1 LGVKNSCLPRLICRA
16 KTTEELPLPW
26 FFICG
31 KEGMLVET
39 KQIIVCIQR
48 EEQVL
53 MLSAF
58 RNQHRFVVLT
68 ENESVR
74 EDALLLT
81 NSEVIL
87 LSTINNQL
95 SPLSQVDKVIIWEED
110 IARLSRMIEIIQLT
124 TGAPIILVTQNL
136 HYSTRFFQLLGV
148 KYVIYS
154 RNPKAAF
161 LLIED

>member
-1 LGVKNSCLPRLICRA
+1 
-16 KTTEELPLPW
+16 
-26 FFICG
+26 
-31 KEGMLVET
+31 MET

-74 EDALLLT
+74 EDTLLLT